1 MPRLSDKAPR
11 LSDKMTGSL
20 ITKLSSRRRS
30 ALSPCLRLV
39 AALAV
44 AAAMNPVA
52 GQDEPQQEES
62 HDELPPEPP
71 VLSYEGSPLVVPLDC
86 AYDHFSRAGIVCSDV
101 TPCDLFIELTAVENA
116 GDNVFL
122 IGNIHTPAATISTIL
137 LASADGGRNWR
148 EPIPRYSGAGFDL
161 IQFVAPAHG
170 WIGGQEGD
178 YDRSTKPLLLASTNG
193 GSRWERYPISEDE
206 DALGAVLEFFFDTQ
220 DHGLL
225 IVDLL
230 VSEGD
235 PYELYETLNGGR
247 SWNIR
252 QIASQKPRLTN
263 RSVADNPVQWRIS
276 ENAADGVYEVNRK
289 EQGEWLLKS
298 KFAVGVGSCL
308 SMDR

>member
-1 MPRLSDKAPR
+1 M
-11 LSDKMTGSL
+11 
-20 ITKLSSRRRS
+20 
-30 ALSPCLRLV
+30 
-39 AALAV
+39 ALA
-44 AAAMNPVA
+44 ATMSPAA
-52 GQDEPQQEES
+52 GQEEPQQEQS
-62 HDELPPEPP
+62 PDELSADPR
-71 VLSYEGSPLVVPLDC
+71 VLSYDGSPLVVPLDC
-86 AYDHFSRAGIVCSDV
+86 AYDHFSRAGIVCSDA
-101 TPCDLFIELTAVENA
+101 TPCDLFLELTAVESAGENA
-116 GDNVFL
+116 FV
-122 IGNIHTPAATISTIL
+122 IGNIHTAAATISTIL

-161 IQFVAPAHG
+161 IQFVDPAHG

-193 GSRWERYPISEDE
+193 GLRWERYPISQDE
-206 DALGAVLEFFFDTQ
+206 DALGAVLEFFFDTP
-220 DHGLL
+220 DHGQL

-247 SWNIR
+247 SWIIR

-263 RSVADNPVQWRIS
+263 RSVADNPVQWQII
-276 ENAADGVYEVNRK
+276 ENAKDGLYELQLK
-289 EQGEWLLKS
+289 EQGEWVLKS

>member
-1 MPRLSDKAPR
+1 MIVQPNSRLR
-11 LSDKMTGSL
+11 WL
-20 ITKLSSRRRS
+20 RS
-30 ALSPCLRLV
+30 ACSRLGV
-39 AALAV
+39 ALAL
-44 AAAMNPVA
+44 AATTSPAA
-52 GQDEPQQEES
+52 GQEEPQQEQS
-62 HDELPPEPP
+62 PDELPPDPR
-71 VLSYEGSPLVVPLDC
+71 VLSYDGSPLVVPLDC
-86 AYDHFSRAGIVCSDV
+86 AYDHFSRAGIVCSDA
-101 TPCDLFIELTAVENA
+101 TPCDLFLELTAVESAGENA
-116 GDNVFL
+116 FV
-122 IGNIHTPAATISTIL
+122 IGNIHTSAATISTIL

-161 IQFVAPAHG
+161 IQFVDPAHG

-193 GSRWERYPISEDE
+193 GSRWERYPISQDE
-206 DALGAVLEFFFDTQ
+206 DALGAVLEFFFDTP
-220 DHGLL
+220 DHGQL

-247 SWNIR
+247 SWIIR

-263 RSVADNPVQWRIS
+263 RSVADNPVQWQII
-276 ENAADGVYEVNRK
+276 ENVTDGLYELQLK
-289 EQGEWLLKS
+289 EQGEWVLKS